1 MSKKSRLHPTFV
13 VIFWGL
19 FIQTPFQQMNCFE
32 WEWIKMKI
40 WVDADACPK
49 PIKDILFRLADRKKI
64 VITFVANQ
72 RLRLVESRFV
82 QLIQVGSGINIADD
96 EIVNKCEDGDLII
109 TADIPLAARVVAK
122 GAQALDPRGKIYDK
136 NNIGQ
141 LLDMRNFMDELRG
154 RGIETGGPP
163 SFGQKDRFKF
173 ANELDRFVAQK

>member
-1 MSKKSRLHPTFV
+1 
-13 VIFWGL
+13 
-19 FIQTPFQQMNCFE
+19 
-32 WEWIKMKI
+32 MKI

-49 PIKDILFRLADRKKI
+49 PVKDILFRLADRKKI
-64 VITFVANQ
+64 VVTFVANQ

-141 LLDMRNFMDELRG
+141 LLDMRNFIDELRG
-154 RGIETGGPP
+154 RGIEPGGPP

>member
-1 MSKKSRLHPTFV
+1 
-13 VIFWGL
+13 
-19 FIQTPFQQMNCFE
+19 
-32 WEWIKMKI
+32 MKI

-49 PIKDILFRLADRKKI
+49 PIKDILFRLAERREI
-64 VITFVANQ
+64 VVTFVANQ
-72 RLRLVESRFV
+72 RLRLVESPFI
-82 QLIQVGSGINIADD
+82 QLIQVGSGTDIADD

-154 RGIETGGPP
+154 NGIETGGPP

-173 ANELDRFVAQK
+173 ANELDRFIARR